1 MGLCIHYEGT
11 QLTNSSK
18 SDQIRMWSGLD
29 CYTLKYWF
37 KLHNKGG
44 YGPNKLNI
52 TKWWVLLAY
61 HRSKQLINVV
71 KFEFCMG
78 PMMVNMKI

>member
-1 MGLCIHYEGT
+1 MV
-11 QLTNSSK
+11 K
-18 SDQIRMWSGLD
+18 LD
-29 CYTLKYWF
+29 FYTLKYWF

-44 YGPNKLNI
+44 YGSNKLNI
-52 TKWWVLLAY
+52 AKWWVLAY

-71 KFEFCMG
+71 KLEFCMG